1 MRKCS
6 DMNYHYGV
14 TLKIYPSDA
23 QKHIIAV
30 NDGAQ
35 RAVYN
40 RLVGSGNEIYRLRKT
55 ADLVPADRKRLENV
69 IRQYRNPDG
78 KNPSP
83 DSKRIKNALPFLNEK
98 DVDSQTVTSAIR
110 NYQAAWKNM
119 RECHTGVPTFHK
131 KSYEQSYQTSNHYH
145 SGHEGLNGG
154 SIRFLDREHL
164 QLPIIG
170 RIRCNGSPEI
180 IDKLFSHSNQTRIG
194 TVTISRDAVGEYW
207 VSLQIASDDPFVRTL
222 PKTGS
227 QIGIDLNLTDLV
239 NDSEGGSFENPRF
252 RKKLEDRLAKAQKK
266 LSRRAERAKKDNRK
280 LRDSRNYQ
288 KQRQKVA
295 YLQRKIA
302 RQRADYLNYVS
313 KQLIKSHDLI
323 AAENLK
329 VGNLLKNHCLAKAIS
344 DAGWRTF
351 LTLLQQKGEMY
362 GRDVI
367 LVAPQYTTQTCS
379 VCGYVMTGDQ
389 KLPLSV
395 REWDCPECGTH
406 HMRDT
411 NAAKNILV
419 KALESLHICIV
430 ISSQI

>member
-1 MRKCS
+1 MKKCS

-14 TLKIYPSDA
+14 ILKIYPSDQ

-40 RLVGSGNEIYRLRKT
+40 RLVGSGNEIYRLKKT
-55 ADLVPADRKRLENV
+55 ADLVPADKKRLEDV
-69 IRQYRNPDG
+69 ICQYRNPDG
-78 KNPSP
+78 KNSSP
-83 DSKRIKNALPFLNEK
+83 DPKHIKNALPFLNEK

-110 NYQAAWKNM
+110 NYNAAWRNM
-119 RECHTGVPTFHK
+119 RERHTGVPTFHK
-131 KSYEQSYQTSNHYH
+131 KSYEQSYQTSNHYQ

-154 SIRFLDREHL
+154 SIRFLDRDHL

-170 RIRCNGSPEI
+170 RIRCCGSSEI
-180 IDKLFSHSNQTRIG
+180 IDKLFSHSSQTRIG
-194 TVTISRDAVGEYW
+194 TVTVSRDAVGEYW
-207 VSLQIASDDPFVRTL
+207 VSLQIASDDSFVRSL

-227 QIGIDLNLTDLV
+227 QIGIDLNLIDLV
-239 NDSEGGSFENPRF
+239 NDSEGGSFENPQF
-252 RKKLEDRLAKAQKK
+252 RKKLEDKLVKAQKK
-266 LSRRAERAKKDNRK
+266 LSRRAERAKKDKRK

-302 RQRADYLNYVS
+302 QQRADYLNCVS

-329 VGNLLKNHCLAKAIS
+329 VSNLLKNHCLAKAIS

-367 LVAPQYTTQTCS
+367 FVAPQYTTQTCS
-379 VCGYVMTGDQ
+379 VCGHVMTGDQ

-395 REWDCPECGTH
+395 REWDCPVCGTH
-406 HMRDT
+406 NMRDT

-419 KALESLHICIV
+419 KAL
-430 ISSQI
+430 

>member
-1 MRKCS
+1 MQ
-6 DMNYHYGV
+6 
-14 TLKIYPSDA
+14 TP
-23 QKHIIAV
+23 
-30 NDGAQ
+30 
-35 RAVYN
+35 
-40 RLVGSGNEIYRLRKT
+40 RKT
-55 ADLVPADRKRLENV
+55 TEQR
-69 IRQYRNPDG
+69 G
-78 KNPSP
+78 KTC
-83 DSKRIKNALPFLNEK
+83 A
-98 DVDSQTVTSAIR
+98 SAILAF
-110 NYQAAWKNM
+110 QLSI
-119 RECHTGVPTFHK
+119 K
-131 KSYEQSYQTSNHYH
+131 KTHEQSYQTSNSYAR
-145 SGHEGLNGG
+145 GHEGLNGG
-154 SIRFLDREHL
+154 NIRFLDRKHL
-164 QLPIIG
+164 KLPIIG
-170 RIRCNGSPEI
+170 RIRCSGSPKI
-180 IDKLFSHSNQTRIG
+180 IDKLFSHGSQTRIG
-194 TVTISRDAVGEYW
+194 TVTISKDAVGEYW
-207 VSLQIASDDPFVRTL
+207 VSLQIASDDPFVRAL

-252 RKKLEDRLAKAQKK
+252 RKKLENRLAKAQKK

-288 KQRQKVA
+288 KQRKKVA

-329 VGNLLKNHCLAKAIS
+329 VSNLLKNHCLAKAIS

-367 LVAPQYTTQTCS
+367 LVEPQYTTQTCS
-379 VCGYVMTGDQ
+379 TCGHVMTGDQ

-395 REWDCPECGTH
+395 REWDYPVCGTH

-419 KALESLHICIV
+419 KALESL
-430 ISSQI
+430 

>member
-6 DMNYHYGV
+6 EMNYHDGV
-14 TLKIYPSDA
+14 VLKIYPSDV

-40 RLVGSGNEIYRLRKT
+40 LLVGVDKEAHRLKKT
-55 ADLVPADRKRLENV
+55 ADIVPADKKRLEDV
-69 IRQYRNPDG
+69 TLKIRELNGRGSDTAHIRNT
-78 KNPSP
+78 
-83 DSKRIKNALPFLNEK
+83 LPFLNEPE
-98 DVDSQTVTSAIR
+98 VDSHVIVNAKK
-110 NYQAAWKNM
+110 NYSTAWKNM
-119 RECHTGVPTFHK
+119 YERHTGVPTFHK
-131 KSYEQSYQTSNHYH
+131 KSYEQSYQTSNHYEN
-145 SGHEGLNGG
+145 GHEGLNGG
-154 SIRFLDREHL
+154 SIRFLDRDHL
-164 QLPIIG
+164 RLPIIG
-170 RIRCNGSPEI
+170 GIRCSGSPEI
-180 IDKLFSHSNQTRIG
+180 IDKLFSHSSQTRIG
-194 TVTISRDAVGEYW
+194 TVTISRDAVGEDW

-222 PKTGS
+222 QKTGS

-252 RKKLEDRLAKAQKK
+252 RKKLEDNLAKAQKK
-266 LSRRAERAKKDNRK
+266 LSRRADKAKKDNRK

-288 KQRQKVA
+288 KQRQKFA
-295 YLQRKIA
+295 YINRKIA

-329 VGNLLKNHCLAKAIS
+329 VSNLLKNHCLAKAIS

-367 LVAPQYTTQTCS
+367 LVDPQYTTQTCG
-379 VCGYVMTGDQ
+379 VCGHVMTGDQ

-395 REWDCPECGTH
+395 REWDCPVCGTH

-419 KALESLHICIV
+419 KALESL
-430 ISSQI
+430 

>member
-1 MRKCS
+1 MKKCS
-6 DMNYHYGV
+6 EMNYHNGV
-14 TLKIYPSDA
+14 VLKIYPSDV

-40 RLVGSGNEIYRLRKT
+40 LLVGVDKEAHRLKKT
-55 ADLVPADRKRLENV
+55 ADIVPADKKRLEDV
-69 IRQYRNPDG
+69 TLKIRELNGRRSDTVHIRNT
-78 KNPSP
+78 
-83 DSKRIKNALPFLNEK
+83 LPFLNDPE
-98 DVDSQTVTSAIR
+98 VDGQVIANAR
-110 NYQAAWKNM
+110 KNYSAAWKNM
-119 RECHTGVPTFHK
+119 RERHTGIPTFHK
-131 KSYEQSYQTSNHYH
+131 KSHKQSYQTSNHYH
-145 SGHEGLNGG
+145 SGREGLNGG
-154 SIRFLDREHL
+154 AIRFLDREHL

-170 RIRCNGSPEI
+170 RIRCSGSPKI
-180 IDKLFSHSNQTRIG
+180 IDKLFAHSSQTRIG

-227 QIGIDLNLTDLV
+227 QIGIDLNLTDLI

-252 RKKLEDRLAKAQKK
+252 QKKLEDKLAKVQKK
-266 LSRRAERAKKDNRK
+266 LSRRAEKAKKDNRK
-280 LRDSRNYQ
+280 LRDSRNCQ
-288 KQRQKVA
+288 KQRQKFA

-329 VGNLLKNHCLAKAIS
+329 VSNLLKNHCLAKAIS
-344 DAGWRTF
+344 DAGWRMF
-351 LTLLQQKGEMY
+351 LKLLQQKGEMY

-379 VCGYVMTGDQ
+379 VCGHVMAGDQ

-395 REWDCPECGTH
+395 REWDCPVCGTH

-411 NAAKNILV
+411 NAAKNILA
-419 KALESLHICIV
+419 KALESL
-430 ISSQI
+430 

>member
-1 MRKCS
+1 MKKCS
-6 DMNYHYGV
+6 EMNYHNGV
-14 TLKIYPSDA
+14 VLKIYPSDV

-40 RLVGSGNEIYRLRKT
+40 LLVGVDKEAHRLKKT
-55 ADLVPADRKRLENV
+55 ADIVPADRKRLEDV
-69 IRQYRNPDG
+69 TLKIRELNGRGSDTAYIRNT
-78 KNPSP
+78 
-83 DSKRIKNALPFLNEK
+83 LPFLNEPE
-98 DVDSQTVTSAIR
+98 VDSNVIANAR
-110 NYQAAWKNM
+110 KNYMAAWKNM

-131 KSYEQSYQTSNHYH
+131 KTHEQSYQTSNHYQ

-164 QLPIIG
+164 KLPIIG
-170 RIRCNGSPEI
+170 RIRCSGSPEI
-180 IDKLFSHSNQTRIG
+180 IDKLFSHSSQTRIG

-207 VSLQIASDDPFVRTL
+207 VSLQIASDDPFVGTL

-239 NDSEGGSFENPRF
+239 NDSEGGSFENPKF

-266 LSRRAERAKKDNRK
+266 LSRRAEKAKKDNRK

-288 KQRQKVA
+288 KQRQKFA
-295 YLQRKIA
+295 YINRKIA

-323 AAENLK
+323 AAEDLK
-329 VGNLLKNHCLAKAIS
+329 VSNLLKNHCLAKAIS
-344 DAGWRTF
+344 DAGWRTL

-379 VCGYVMTGDQ
+379 VCGHVMTGDQ

-419 KALESLHICIV
+419 KALESL
-430 ISSQI
+430 

>member
-1 MRKCS
+1 
-6 DMNYHYGV
+6 MNYHNGV
-14 TLKIYPSDA
+14 VLKIYPSDV

-40 RLVGSGNEIYRLRKT
+40 LFVGVDKEIHRLKKT
-55 ADLVPADRKRLENV
+55 ADIVPADKKRLEDV
-69 IRQYRNPDG
+69 TLKIRELNGKGFSTAHIRNT
-78 KNPSP
+78 
-83 DSKRIKNALPFLNEK
+83 LPFLNEPE
-98 DVDSQTVTSAIR
+98 VDCNVIANAKK
-110 NYQAAWKNM
+110 NYRAAWKNM
-119 RECHTGVPTFHK
+119 RKCHTGVPTFHK
-131 KSYEQSYQTSNHYH
+131 KTHEQAYQTTNNYAR
-145 SGHEGLNGG
+145 GHEGLNGG
-154 SIRFLDREHL
+154 TIRFLGRDHL
-164 QLPIIG
+164 KLPVIG
-170 RIRCNGSPEI
+170 RIRCSGSPKI
-180 IDKLFSHSNQTRIG
+180 IDKLFAHSSQTRIG

-239 NDSEGGSFENPRF
+239 NDSESGSFENPRF
-252 RKKLEDRLAKAQKK
+252 RKKLEGKLAKAQRKQ
-266 LSRRAERAKKDNRK
+266 SRRAEQAKKDNRK

-295 YLQRKIA
+295 YIQRKIA
-302 RQRADYLNYVS
+302 RQRADYLNCVS

-329 VGNLLKNHCLAKAIS
+329 VSNMLKNHCLAKAIS
-344 DAGWRTF
+344 DAGWRTL

-367 LVAPQYTTQTCS
+367 LVTPQYTTQTCS
-379 VCGYVMTGDQ
+379 VCGHVMTGDQ

-411 NAAKNILV
+411 NAAKNILA
-419 KALESLHICIV
+419 KALESL
-430 ISSQI
+430 

>member
-6 DMNYHYGV
+6 DMNYHNGV
-14 TLKIYPSDA
+14 ILKIYPSDR

-40 RLVGSGNEIYRLRKT
+40 LLVGVDKEVHRLKKT
-55 ADLVPADRKRLENV
+55 ADIVPADRKRLEDV
-69 IRQYRNPDG
+69 TLKIRELNGSGSDTAHIRNT
-78 KNPSP
+78 
-83 DSKRIKNALPFLNEK
+83 LPFLNEPE
-98 DVDSQTVTSAIR
+98 VDGQVIANAKK
-110 NYQAAWKNM
+110 NYSAAWKNM
-119 RECHTGVPTFHK
+119 RERHTGVPAFHK
-131 KSYEQSYQTSNHYH
+131 KSYEQSYQTSNHYR
-145 SGHEGLNGG
+145 SGQEGLNGG
-154 SIRFLDREHL
+154 TIRFLDREHL
-164 QLPIIG
+164 RLPIIG
-170 RIRCNGSPEI
+170 RIRCSGSPKM
-180 IDKLFSHSNQTRIG
+180 IDKLFAHSSQTRIG

-207 VSLQIASDDPFVRTL
+207 VSLQIASDDPFARTL
-222 PKTGS
+222 PKTGL

-252 RKKLEDRLAKAQKK
+252 RKKLENRLAKAQKK

-288 KQRQKVA
+288 KQRQKFA
-295 YLQRKIA
+295 CLQRKIA

-329 VGNLLKNHCLAKAIS
+329 VSNLLKNHCLAKAIS
-344 DAGWRTF
+344 DAGWRTL

-367 LVAPQYTTQTCS
+367 LVDPQYTTQTCS
-379 VCGYVMTGDQ
+379 VCGHVMTGDQ

-395 REWDCPECGTH
+395 REWDCPACGTH
-406 HMRDT
+406 HVRDT

-419 KALESLHICIV
+419 KALESL
-430 ISSQI
+430 

>member
-1 MRKCS
+1 MQKGGVIMKRCS
-6 DMNYHYGV
+6 QMNYHYGV
-14 TLKIYPSDA
+14 VLKIYPSDV

-40 RLVGSGNEIYRLRKT
+40 LLVGTDKEIHRLKKT
-55 ADLVPADRKRLENV
+55 ADIVPADKRRLEDATLK
-69 IRQYRNPDG
+69 IRDLDGSGSDTAHIRNT
-78 KNPSP
+78 
-83 DSKRIKNALPFLNEK
+83 LPFLNEPE
-98 DVDSQTVTSAIR
+98 VDGQVIATAKK
-110 NYQAAWKNM
+110 NYSTAWKNM
-119 RECHTGVPTFHK
+119 RERHTGVPTFHK
-131 KSYEQSYQTSNHYH
+131 KSYAQSYQTSNHYVR
-145 SGHEGLNGG
+145 GHEGLNSG
-154 SIRFLDREHL
+154 SIRFLDESHL

-170 RIRCNGSPEI
+170 RIRCSGSPEI
-180 IDKLFSHSNQTRIG
+180 ISRLFSHGDQTRIG

-207 VSLQIASDDPFVRTL
+207 VSLQIASDDSFVEAL
-222 PKTGS
+222 PETGS
-227 QIGIDLNLTDLV
+227 EIGLDLNLIELV
-239 NDSEGGSFENPRF
+239 NDSDGGSFENPRF
-252 RKKLEDRLAKAQKK
+252 RKNLEGKLAKAQKK
-266 LSRRAERAKKDNRK
+266 LSRRAERAKKVKRK

-323 AAENLK
+323 AAEDLK
-329 VGNLLKNHCLAKAIS
+329 VSNLLKNNCLAKAIS
-344 DAGWRTF
+344 DAGWRTL

-362 GRDVI
+362 GRQVI

-379 VCGYVMTGDQ
+379 VCGHVMRGDE

-395 REWDCPECGTH
+395 REWDCPVCGTH

-411 NAAKNILV
+411 NAAKNILA
-419 KALESLHICIV
+419 KAHKSL
-430 ISSQI
+430 

>member
-1 MRKCS
+1 MKKCS
-6 DMNYHYGV
+6 DMNHHYGV
-14 TLKIYPSDA
+14 ILKIYPSDQ

-40 RLVGSGNEIYRLRKT
+40 RLVASGNEIYRLRKT
-55 ADLVPADRKRLENV
+55 ADLVPADKKRLEDV

-83 DSKRIKNALPFLNEK
+83 DPKHIKNALPFLNEK

-119 RECHTGVPTFHK
+119 REHHTGVPTFHK
-131 KSYEQSYQTSNHYH
+131 KTHEQSYQTSNHYQ
-145 SGHEGLNGG
+145 SDREGLNGG
-154 SIRFLDREHL
+154 NIRFLDKEHL
-164 QLPIIG
+164 KLPIIG
-170 RIRCNGSPEI
+170 RIRCSGSPEI
-180 IDKLFSHSNQTRIG
+180 IDKLFSHSSQTRIG
-194 TVTISRDAVGEYW
+194 TVTVSRDAVGEYW

-227 QIGIDLNLTDLV
+227 QIGIDLNLADLV

-252 RKKLEDRLAKAQKK
+252 GKKLEGKLAKAQKK
-266 LSRRAERAKKDNRK
+266 LSRRAEKAKKDNRK
-280 LRDSRNYQ
+280 LRDNRNYQ
-288 KQRQKVA
+288 KQRKKVA

-302 RQRADYLNYVS
+302 RQRADYLNCVS

-329 VGNLLKNHCLAKAIS
+329 VSNLLKNHCLAKAIS
-344 DAGWRTF
+344 DAGWRTL

-379 VCGYVMTGDQ
+379 VCGHVMTGDQ
-389 KLPLSV
+389 KLPLSA
-395 REWDCPECGTH
+395 REWDCPECGAH
-406 HMRDT
+406 HVRDT

-419 KALESLHICIV
+419 KALESL
-430 ISSQI
+430 

>member
-1 MRKCS
+1 MKRCNQ
-6 DMNYHYGV
+6 MNYHYGLV
-14 TLKIYPSDA
+14 LKIYPSDA
-23 QKHIIAV
+23 QKHTIAV

-40 RLVGSGNEIYRLRKT
+40 LLVGTDKEIHRLKKT
-55 ADLVPADRKRLENV
+55 ADIVPADRKRLEDV
-69 IRQYRNPDG
+69 TLKIRELNESGSDTAHIRNT
-78 KNPSP
+78 
-83 DSKRIKNALPFLNEK
+83 LPFLNEPE
-98 DVDSQTVTSAIR
+98 VDGQVIATAKKNYTV
-110 NYQAAWKNM
+110 AWKNM
-119 RECHTGVPTFHK
+119 RERHTGVPTFHK
-131 KSYEQSYQTSNHYH
+131 KSYEQSYQTSNHYQN
-145 SGHEGLNGG
+145 GREGLNSG

-170 RIRCNGSPEI
+170 RIRCSGSHEI
-180 IDKLFSHSNQTRIG
+180 IDKLFSHSSQTRVG
-194 TVTISRDAVGEYW
+194 TVTVSRDAVGEYW
-207 VSLQIASDDPFVRTL
+207 VSLQIASDDPFVRAL

-227 QIGIDLNLTDLV
+227 QIGIDLNLIDLV
-239 NDSEGGSFENPRF
+239 NNSEGGSFENPRF
-252 RKKLEDRLAKAQKK
+252 RKKLEDKLAKAQRK
-266 LSRRAERAKKDNRK
+266 LSRRAEQAKNDNRK

-288 KQRQKVA
+288 KQRQKFA

-329 VGNLLKNHCLAKAIS
+329 VSNLLKNHCLAKAIS

-351 LTLLQQKGEMY
+351 LTLLQQKGDMY
-362 GRDVI
+362 GHDVI

-379 VCGYVMTGDQ
+379 VCGHVMTGDQ

-395 REWDCPECGTH
+395 REWDCPECGAH
-406 HMRDT
+406 HVRDT

-419 KALESLHICIV
+419 KALESL
-430 ISSQI
+430 

>member
-1 MRKCS
+1 MKRCNQ
-6 DMNYHYGV
+6 MNYHYGLV
-14 TLKIYPSDA
+14 LKIYPSDA
-23 QKHIIAV
+23 QKHTIAV

-40 RLVGSGNEIYRLRKT
+40 LLVGTDKEIHRLKKT
-55 ADLVPADRKRLENV
+55 ADIVPADRKRLEDV
-69 IRQYRNPDG
+69 TLKIRELNESGSDTAHIRNT
-78 KNPSP
+78 
-83 DSKRIKNALPFLNEK
+83 LPFLNEPE
-98 DVDSQTVTSAIR
+98 VDGQVIATAKKNYTV
-110 NYQAAWKNM
+110 AWKNM
-119 RECHTGVPTFHK
+119 RERHTGVPTFHK
-131 KSYEQSYQTSNHYH
+131 KSYEQSYQTSNHYQN
-145 SGHEGLNGG
+145 GREGLNSG

-170 RIRCNGSPEI
+170 RIRCSGSHEI
-180 IDKLFSHSNQTRIG
+180 IDKLFSHSSQTRVG
-194 TVTISRDAVGEYW
+194 TVTVSRDAVGEYW
-207 VSLQIASDDPFVRTL
+207 VSLQIASDDPFVRAL

-227 QIGIDLNLTDLV
+227 QIGIDLNLIDLV
-239 NDSEGGSFENPRF
+239 NNSEGGSFENPRF
-252 RKKLEDRLAKAQKK
+252 RKKLEDKLAKAQRK
-266 LSRRAERAKKDNRK
+266 LSRRAEQAKNDNRK

-288 KQRQKVA
+288 KQRQKFA

-329 VGNLLKNHCLAKAIS
+329 VSNLLKNHCLAKAIS

-362 GRDVI
+362 GHDVI

-379 VCGYVMTGDQ
+379 VCGHVMTGDQ

-395 REWDCPECGTH
+395 REWDCPECGAH
-406 HMRDT
+406 HVRDT

-419 KALESLHICIV
+419 KALESL
-430 ISSQI
+430 

>member
-6 DMNYHYGV
+6 DMNYHNGV
-14 TLKIYPSDA
+14 ILKIYPSDR

-40 RLVGSGNEIYRLRKT
+40 LLVGVDKEAHRLKKT
-55 ADLVPADRKRLENV
+55 ADIVPADRKRLEDV
-69 IRQYRNPDG
+69 TLKIRELNGRGSDTAHIRNT
-78 KNPSP
+78 
-83 DSKRIKNALPFLNEK
+83 LPFLNEPE
-98 DVDSQTVTSAIR
+98 VDSHVIANAR
-110 NYQAAWKNM
+110 KNYSTAWKNM
-119 RECHTGVPTFHK
+119 RERHTGVPTFHK
-131 KSYEQSYQTSNHYH
+131 KSYEQSYQTSTHYEN
-145 SGHEGLNGG
+145 GHEGLNGG
-154 SIRFLDREHL
+154 SIRFLDRDRL
-164 QLPIIG
+164 RLPIIG
-170 RIRCNGSPEI
+170 RIRCSGSPEI
-180 IDKLFSHSNQTRIG
+180 IDKLFSHSSQTRIG

-252 RKKLEDRLAKAQKK
+252 RKKLEGKLTKAQKK

-288 KQRQKVA
+288 KQRRKFA

-329 VGNLLKNHCLAKAIS
+329 VSNLLKNHCLAKAIS
-344 DAGWRTF
+344 DAGWRTL
-351 LTLLQQKGEMY
+351 LTMLKQKGEMY

-367 LVAPQYTTQTCS
+367 LVEPQYTTQTCS
-379 VCGYVMTGDQ
+379 VCGHVMTGDQ

-395 REWDCPECGTH
+395 REWDCPVCGTH

-419 KALESLHICIV
+419 KALESL
-430 ISSQI
+430 